1 MNEAIQIAV
10 DDERQRLEKI
20 IEEAEKKLV
29 QAKDNLETQRGRNR
43 ARYDQNAKIEAIE
56 EMASIEVADLG
67 TSTKLNSLTDEP
79 SLDVLARL
87 EFLLTA
93 AGYPIRQSEESQE
106 LLSYNP
112 TTDSSASSLEIAIAG
127 GLTVGGL
134 IEWIEDNRPKVGQ
147 PKQEAQKAVAIAQQE
162 LKKAEDTLEAFGN
175 TDEEQTAWVRDKG
188 LVTED
193 QLPRSER
200 KEFREAL
207 SNSLVDEKPE
217 ISVSVFTPPKEV
229 EVPEIVE
236 TEISELEESPTLETG
251 TDTETKEKGIITAES
266 TELKDPDPASLGQGL
281 GKIDWKALES
291 KDWYK
296 GMFGVPAIQQ
306 DGSAEINMTEP
317 DEVMKQVLGY
327 GGRFLTTDSNDPLF
341 EVAEILRKAAVEE
354 WDELTLKEA
363 LFPTTWWQNTAPRAR
378 NLQKTESVDPAK
390 AKALLAP
397 ALENVT
403 ETANQIGITLTTERA
418 SQIARSYYIEE
429 WDGPRLQNYLFMEAD
444 WDVGKAGGVVQDNY
458 RVVDIL
464 SNDYMVGHLIDPS
477 IRDTYAKRLATGEET
492 EAGLRAEFSRMAGSA
507 YGLIEDRLNQGY
519 STQEIM
525 SPYRMEIARQLDIL
539 DSNSID
545 FVNDEKY
552 MPFLT
557 GVGEGAGMMTI
568 GAVGEY
574 IRKSPKLRPLWERTD
589 SAKRNARSFADFVTQ
604 KFGGLG

>member
-67 TSTKLNSLTDEP
+67 TSTKLNSLTDKP

-112 TTDSSASSLEIAIAG
+112 TTDSSASSLEVAIAG

-207 SNSLVDEKPE
+207 PNPLVGEKPE

-229 EVPEIVE
+229 EVP
-236 TEISELEESPTLETG
+236 
-251 TDTETKEKGIITAES
+251 
-266 TELKDPDPASLGQGL
+266 
-281 GKIDWKALES
+281 
-291 KDWYK
+291 
-296 GMFGVPAIQQ
+296 
-306 DGSAEINMTEP
+306 
-317 DEVMKQVLGY
+317 
-327 GGRFLTTDSNDPLF
+327 
-341 EVAEILRKAAVEE
+341 
-354 WDELTLKEA
+354 
-363 LFPTTWWQNTAPRAR
+363 
-378 NLQKTESVDPAK
+378 
-390 AKALLAP
+390 
-397 ALENVT
+397 
-403 ETANQIGITLTTERA
+403 
-418 SQIARSYYIEE
+418 
-429 WDGPRLQNYLFMEAD
+429 
-444 WDVGKAGGVVQDNY
+444 
-458 RVVDIL
+458 
-464 SNDYMVGHLIDPS
+464 
-477 IRDTYAKRLATGEET
+477 
-492 EAGLRAEFSRMAGSA
+492 
-507 YGLIEDRLNQGY
+507 
-519 STQEIM
+519 
-525 SPYRMEIARQLDIL
+525 
-539 DSNSID
+539 
-545 FVNDEKY
+545 
-552 MPFLT
+552 
-557 GVGEGAGMMTI
+557 
-568 GAVGEY
+568 
-574 IRKSPKLRPLWERTD
+574 
-589 SAKRNARSFADFVTQ
+589 
-604 KFGGLG
+604 